1 MDMKFFNKTFLKFA
15 FGFLAIIA
23 IGMIAVFFLGSGQ
36 DTSTPATPV
45 AEQ

>member
-1 MDMKFFNKTFLKFA
+1 MKFFNPTFFKFV

-23 IGMIAVFFLGSGQ
+23 IGVIAVFFLGSGQ

-45 AEQ
+45 VEQ